1 MIRKFERNDLPQV
14 MELWLNSNLQA
25 HDFISTNFWMDHFEM
40 VQNILPDAEVYVDA
54 NDDQIN
60 GFIGIDNGFIA
71 GLFVAKEM
79 RSNGIGKQLLEK
91 AKELYSELC
100 LAAYEKNTKAVRFY
114 QREQFSIKR
123 KQTDEQTGETELLMQ
138 WNQQK

>member
-40 VQNILPDAEVYVDA
+40 VQNILPDAEIYVDA